1 MTSFKA
7 QARRTLNPRAPRAHT
22 LAQGI
27 VPEKTVKVRPSS
39 TNNVW
44 RRLTFEQVLLQDCD
58 AALQELDKNPSHPY
72 TLILAAR
79 KHLICL
85 SSPSSPAHDVA
96 AACDFFN
103 RQHQVTD
110 HISHLQKL
118 AEDEGGTIETVS
130 QVDKD
135 APDLPAVLSNQL
147 FSLDSVLSSQ
157 LSGVNLGSARQQV
170 HQHFLAALLPV
181 SISQG
186 NVEESV
192 KLLNALNT
200 TNLWPTHIPSASHIR
215 QHRGAPKS
223 ASIFAPFTKGSGSA
237 IIAFSQF
244 STVISSTPI
253 APGAQVYFEVH
264 VLSSGESP
272 QFGLASEKFSACSD
286 YTGDGVGDDAHSWGI
301 DGVRKQLWHNGS
313 SPVNVAWTEGDVIG
327 FAVDTGVFKCDVSVN
342 GKAVVSIDISGAKGG
357 MFGKTHS
364 LFPAFTGSNCC
375 IKVNL
380 GEDPFCHPTLSGRLM
395 TAAPA
400 AVLAPSLVETIVK
413 YLNFPRKQSNS
424 SVVDPV
430 LAWNSSDISSLRQNL
445 SLDAMWQIATLCP
458 EVASSSTFLTGLFD
472 RQNFAP
478 KGPKVVKGSLQYVLE
493 VCATAEAVIK
503 RLPHPNAGYALALS
517 ARIIFHRLDSMQQL
531 GICDAALLEQFLK
544 MKRSHF
550 LEYWYACTPH
560 FRVSMF
566 RRVSQQ

>member
-7 QARRTLNPRAPRAHT
+7 QARCTLEPNPLRS
-22 LAQGI
+22 
-27 VPEKTVKVRPSS
+27 PSS
-39 TNNVW
+39 HAGTGHSSGEDGQGPTLFHQQLIF
-44 RRLTFEQVLLQDCD
+44 RRFTFGQVLLQDCD
-58 AALQELDKNPSHPY
+58 AALEELGKNPSHPY

-79 KHLICL
+79 KHLVCL
-85 SSPSSPAHDVA
+85 ATPSSPSQDVT

-130 QVDKD
+130 QVEKD
-135 APDLPAVLSNQL
+135 APDLPSFLSNQR
-147 FSLDSVLSSQ
+147 FALDAVLSSQ
-157 LSGVNLGSARQQV
+157 LSGVNLGSARQKV
-170 HQHFLAALLPV
+170 HQHFLAALLPA

-186 NVEESV
+186 NVEETV

-200 TNLWPTHIPSASHIR
+200 SDLWPTHIPSASHIR

-223 ASIFAPFTKGSGSA
+223 ASIYAPFSRGSGSA

-244 STVISSTPI
+244 STVIANTPI
-253 APGAQVYFEVH
+253 AQGAQVYFEVH

-272 QFGLASEKFSACSD
+272 QFGLASEKFSSCSD

-327 FAVDTGVFKCDVSVN
+327 FAVDTCVFKCDVSVN
-342 GKAVVSIDISGAKGG
+342 GKSVVSIDISGAKGG
-357 MFGKTHS
+357 MFGKACT

-400 AVLAPSLVETIVK
+400 AVLAPLLVDTIVK
-413 YLNFPRKQSNS
+413 YLNFPRKQTNS

-430 LAWNSSDISSLRQNL
+430 SAWNSSDISSLRQNL

-458 EVASSSTFLTGLFD
+458 EVVSSATFLTGLFD

-478 KGPKVVKGSLQYVLE
+478 KGPKVVKGSSQHVIE

-503 RLPHPNAGYALALS
+503 RLPNPNAGYALALS

-544 MKRSHF
+544 MRRSHF
-550 LEYWYACTPH
+550 LEYWYACVLQ
-560 FRVSMF
+560 FSF
-566 RRVSQQ
+566 